1 MTICEAGV
9 VWQKWLVV
17 YLEMAFIG
25 QEDERSQQRW
35 WDQLRSRE
43 SEDPGPF
50 SLSAPYVKCRRLYV
64 DSVWSLCEDHR
75 LAETTAH
82 VATRYYERALPNL
95 KEASEKLDAV
105 VKLLP
110 K

>member
-1 MTICEAGV
+1 M
-9 VWQKWLVV
+9 VV
-17 YLEMAFIG
+17 YVEMAFIG

-64 DSVWSLCEDHR
+64 DSVWSLCED
-75 LAETTAH
+75 
-82 VATRYYERALPNL
+82 
-95 KEASEKLDAV
+95 
-105 VKLLP
+105 
-110 K
+110 